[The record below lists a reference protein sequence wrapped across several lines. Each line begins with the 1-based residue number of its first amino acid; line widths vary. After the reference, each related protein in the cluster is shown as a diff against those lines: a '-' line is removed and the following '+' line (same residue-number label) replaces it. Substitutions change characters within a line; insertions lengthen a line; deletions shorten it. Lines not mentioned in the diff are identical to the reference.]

1 MRLDYLLYAFL
12 LLIGAYSY
20 YKFSKSWE
28 KMLVKKNDPKFYVSA
43 RIIQNRMTIFLIIL
57 CSVIF
62 LMQAIIEK

>member
-1 MRLDYLLYAFL
+1 MRLDYLLYSFL
-12 LLIGAYSY
+12 LLITSYFY

-28 KMLVKKNDPKFYVSA
+28 RMLVKKNNPKFYVSA

-62 LMQAIIEK
+62 LMKSIIEK